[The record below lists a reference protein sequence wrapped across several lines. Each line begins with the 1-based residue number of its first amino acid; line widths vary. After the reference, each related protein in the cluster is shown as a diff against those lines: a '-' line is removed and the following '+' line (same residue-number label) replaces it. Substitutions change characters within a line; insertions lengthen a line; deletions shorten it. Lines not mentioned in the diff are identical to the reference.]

1 MSTANPTDPKQGAS
15 FPAQR
20 TPDTQ
25 NLLPSP
31 RRAMETPPQP
41 VVEPD
46 QPGRMLSSGMAPAI
60 LVSMLLW
67 LGIAALV
74 LWILA

>member
-15 FPAQR
+15 FPSQR
-20 TPDTQ
+20 TRDTQ

-31 RRAMETPPQP
+31 RRTAETPPQASA
-41 VVEPD
+41 ERD
-46 QPGRMLSSGMAPAI
+46 EPGRMLSSGLAPAI
-60 LVSMLLW
+60 MVSMLLW